1 MKKVGFVC
9 VYGRAN
15 AGKSTIINKCLG
27 FKLLPVSNKPQT
39 TRDNVKA
46 IYNDDDSQIVFV
58 DTPGVFAPH
67 GKLGSILLRTSEN
80 AKDGV
85 DLIMYVVDISL
96 PPNFELAYKLQNID
110 VPVLIV
116 FNKIDLVKANIG
128 EERIQRYLE
137 VLPNSKFIRMS
148 AETNYGVDELLS
160 SLKSMLPEGIEFY
173 QDDIVSDRPKEYVI
187 AEMIREKCMRLLSKE
202 VPHSIFIDLKSVT
215 IEDDLMTVLGNII
228 VEKPSE
234 KAIVIG
240 KNGKM
245 ISEIS
250 KFSEQTISNYFGLDV
265 SLNLVVKVVPDWRND
280 DRYLKKYGFEE

>member
-96 PPNFELAYKLQNID
+96 PPNFELANKLQNID
-110 VPVLIV
+110 IPVLIV

-148 AETNYGVDELLS
+148 AETNYGVDELIS
-160 SLKSMLPEGIEFY
+160 SLKEMLPEGIEFY

-250 KFSEQTISNYFGLDV
+250 KYSEQTISNYFGLDV